1 MGTFLWFYFG
11 LNEPSAYSILGKR
24 NGLLAYLTVEKKGT
38 FDALDLEFGN
48 VLSTYSILEETEW
61 FKNIRYTIESVPNS
75 NFETRILE
83 IVGNRQ
89 NNWID
94 QSMSVFNNTSI
105 A

>member
-1 MGTFLWFYFG
+1 METWTRDEAERPGF
-11 LNEPSAYSILGKR
+11 KR
-24 NGLLAYLTVEKKGT
+24 TNY
-38 FDALDLEFGN
+38 

-61 FKNIRYTIESVPNS
+61 YTIESIPNS

-83 IVGNRQ
+83 IVGNRR